1 MKEFERAKK
10 SYESVPIPEELNDR
24 VQAGIRQGK
33 SRRRRA
39 AALRHVRQGAV
50 AAAACF
56 VVLVGGLNL
65 SPAFAASAAEVP
77 VLGGLFQVLTVRDYE
92 MTQDG
97 VHYDVSAPEVE
108 ADSALADKVNAE
120 IQERVDGHL
129 AEMEQ
134 MWQEYKDAFFATGG
148 TEEEWGDR
156 EMNVIVDYEI
166 KSQTDTTVSF
176 VVNLF
181 QGSFNAYN
189 SQYFYNLDLEN
200 DTDITLADLLG
211 EDWVSICNDAVQ
223 SYIDASVDEDG
234 FTYFFS
240 ADQGGFTTVDETTSF
255 YIREDGVPV
264 VVFPEYSIAAGAA
277 GTIEVPVETQG

>member
-1 MKEFERAKK
+1 MKEFERAKEA
-10 SYESVPIPEELNDR
+10 YESVPVPEELDSR
-24 VQAGIRQGK
+24 VRAGIRQG
-33 SRRRRA
+33 RANHRRA
-39 AALRHVRQGAV
+39 VVLRRLRQSGMAV
-50 AAAACF
+50 AACF

-97 VHYDVSAPEVE
+97 IHYDVSAPEVE

-120 IQERVDGHL
+120 IQERVDAHL

-200 DTDITLADLLG
+200 DKDITLADLLG
-211 EDWVSICNDAVQ
+211 EDWVNICNDAVQ